1 MDKPKILL
9 AEDDH
14 DFGNMLKQYLSM
26 HEYNVSHAVN
36 GAEAWD
42 HFNKDNFDIAILD
55 VMMPE
60 MDGFNLAKKIK
71 VKTPSFPLL
80 FLTAKSMREDK
91 IHGLELGADDY
102 ITKPFDP
109 DELILRLKNILKRAN
124 INNEIIIEL
133 SSTSINCSSLV
144 LNCSGDIRVV
154 TPKEMELISF
164 LLKNPNK
171 GIAREAILKEIWGE
185 NDYFIGRSMDVFIS
199 RIRKYLSND
208 KSLKLRTIRGIGYIL
223 EHKNPLE

>member
-42 HFNKDNFDIAILD
+42 HFNNDNFDIAILD

-223 EHKNPLE
+223 EHKDPLE

>member
-1 MDKPKILL
+1 MEKPKILL
-9 AEDDH
+9 AEDDN

-26 HEYNVSHAVN
+26 HEYSVKHAMN
-36 GAEAWD
+36 GSEAWTD
-42 HFNKDNFDIAILD
+42 FNKEDFDIAILD

-60 MDGFNLAKKIK
+60 LDGFNLAKKIK
-71 VKTPSFPLL
+71 ARTPSFPLV
-80 FLTAKSMREDK
+80 FLTAKSMKEDK
-91 IHGLELGADDY
+91 IQGLEIGADDY

-109 DELILRLKNILKRAN
+109 DELVLRLKNILKRSN
-124 INNEIIIEL
+124 INNETIIEL
-133 SSTSINCSSLV
+133 SATSINCSSLV

-154 TPKEMELISF
+154 TPKEMALISY

-171 GIAREAILKEIWGE
+171 GIARESILKEIWGE

-208 KSLKLRTIRGIGYIL
+208 KALKLRTIRGVGYIL
-223 EHKNPLE
+223 EYKNKE